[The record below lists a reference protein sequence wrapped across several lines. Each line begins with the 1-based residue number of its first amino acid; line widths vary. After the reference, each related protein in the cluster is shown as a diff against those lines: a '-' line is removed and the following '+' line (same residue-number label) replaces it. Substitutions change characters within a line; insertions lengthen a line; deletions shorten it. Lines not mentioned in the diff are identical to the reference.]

1 MTHMIQIGLTLIMHQ
16 SMVDLVVRVVMMEDV
31 VVDVE
36 VVGVDVVV
44 AGDVEDILTGVDLA
58 VGEMEVTGEGKIG
71 IACKY
76 MKLYK

>member
-36 VVGVDVVV
+36 VVVLN
-44 AGDVEDILTGVDLA
+44 ES
-58 VGEMEVTGEGKIG
+58 
-71 IACKY
+71 
-76 MKLYK
+76 